1 MIQIACYF
9 YFGNDLY
16 IECRCIIMVIFWL
29 RTSSYGM
36 RREPEGIEHDSDNS
50 KSEVESTSI
59 IRGSYD
65 HSQEYDPYQSA
76 AKQMQELLFGITSS
90 NNSSSAA
97 ANLRPSTNSA
107 FQKYIPG
114 NDVPSTAD
122 INNKFG
128 GGGSSSVLANSS
140 SQGGKSRLD
149 SYLNLPSS
157 TRRTSG

>member
-1 MIQIACYF
+1 
-9 YFGNDLY
+9 
-16 IECRCIIMVIFWL
+16 
-29 RTSSYGM
+29 M
-36 RREPEGIEHDSDNS
+36 RREPEGIEHIDS
-50 KSEVESTSI
+50 ESPKTEEYNATI

-90 NNSSSAA
+90 NASSTAA

-122 INNKFG
+122 INNKEELTVDYG
-128 GGGSSSVLANSS
+128 PMIANL
-140 SQGGKSRLD
+140 KSEIQSMNKKIED
-149 SYLNLPSS
+149 LNTKLNE
-157 TRRTSG
+157 TFKNEF

>member
-1 MIQIACYF
+1 
-9 YFGNDLY
+9 
-16 IECRCIIMVIFWL
+16 
-29 RTSSYGM
+29 M
-36 RREPEGIEHDSDNS
+36 RREPEGIEHIDSESAKTEEDNG
-50 KSEVESTSI
+50 TI

-90 NNSSSAA
+90 NASSAAA

-128 GGGSSSVLANSS
+128 GGSSILGSNVN
-140 SQGGKSRLD
+140 QGGKSRLD
-149 SYLNLPSS
+149 SYMTTLPSSS
-157 TRRTSG
+157 TRRSSGWDGTNARGMCYHRNEIDWKL

>member
-1 MIQIACYF
+1 
-9 YFGNDLY
+9 
-16 IECRCIIMVIFWL
+16 
-29 RTSSYGM
+29 M
-36 RREPEGIEHDSDNS
+36 RREPEGIEHIDSENS
-50 KSEVESTSI
+50 KTDEDSGTI

-90 NNSSSAA
+90 NAASSAA

-114 NDVPSTAD
+114 NDIPSTAD

-128 GGGSSSVLANSS
+128 GGSLGMLGNSIN
-140 SQGGKSRLD
+140 QGGKSRQD
-149 SYLNLPSS
+149 TYMTLPSS
-157 TRRTSG
+157 TRRSSGWDGSARGTVVLYHKLN

>member
-1 MIQIACYF
+1 
-9 YFGNDLY
+9 
-16 IECRCIIMVIFWL
+16 MVIFEL

-50 KSEVESTSI
+50 KSEAESTSI

>member
-1 MIQIACYF
+1 
-9 YFGNDLY
+9 
-16 IECRCIIMVIFWL
+16 
-29 RTSSYGM
+29 M
-36 RREPEGIEHDSDNS
+36 RREPEGIEHIDSESPKTYEDNG
-50 KSEVESTSI
+50 TI

-90 NNSSSAA
+90 NASSTAA

-128 GGGSSSVLANSS
+128 GGSSMLGSNVN
-140 SQGGKSRLD
+140 QGGKSRLD
-149 SYLNLPSS
+149 SYMTLPSS
-157 TRRTSG
+157 TRRSSGWDGNTRGMCYRKRNRFAMVRLKRTVSKK

>member
-1 MIQIACYF
+1 
-9 YFGNDLY
+9 
-16 IECRCIIMVIFWL
+16 
-29 RTSSYGM
+29 M
-36 RREPEGIEHDSDNS
+36 RREPEGIEHIDS
-50 KSEVESTSI
+50 ESPKTEEYNATI

-90 NNSSSAA
+90 NASSTAA

-128 GGGSSSVLANSS
+128 GGSSMLGSNVN
-140 SQGGKSRLD
+140 QGGKSRLD
-149 SYLNLPSS
+149 SYMTLPSS
-157 TRRTSG
+157 ARRSSGWDGNARGRCYLIYKFNLRIL

>member
-1 MIQIACYF
+1 MLDSLFLI
-9 YFGNDLY
+9 
-16 IECRCIIMVIFWL
+16 R
-29 RTSSYGM
+29 SSSFGM
-36 RREPEGIEHDSDNS
+36 RREPEGIDS
-50 KSEVESTSI
+50 ESAKFEEDTNAI

-90 NNSSSAA
+90 NTSSSTAA
-97 ANLRPSTNSA
+97 ANLRPSSNSA

-128 GGGSSSVLANSS
+128 GGSIMNTNQPA
-140 SQGGKSRLD
+140 KSKLE
-149 SYLNLPSS
+149 SYMSLPSTS
-157 TRRTSG
+157 RRSSGWDSNTRGKCLATS

>member
-1 MIQIACYF
+1 
-9 YFGNDLY
+9 
-16 IECRCIIMVIFWL
+16 
-29 RTSSYGM
+29 M
-36 RREPEGIEHDSDNS
+36 RREPEGIEHIDS
-50 KSEVESTSI
+50 ESPKTEEYNATI

-90 NNSSSAA
+90 NASSTAA

-128 GGGSSSVLANSS
+128 GGSSMLGSNVN
-140 SQGGKSRLD
+140 QGGKSRLD
-149 SYLNLPSS
+149 SYMTLPSS
-157 TRRTSG
+157 ARRSSGWDGNARGRCYLIYKFNLYT